1 MPTHLHHRCQA
12 KICKNFPQI
21 PHSPLHCCCWFA
33 SQILAFH
40 IFPLL
45 EHAQKPPSPNFYRG
59 FLIHSLVHSFCVL
72 AFFIGITRNTHKN
85 WAQMENGSKKRNS
98 IENSAM
104 NLWKF
109 NSYAIWWLVDCLYSN
124 REQIHMRERK
134 KLRQTILHIID
145 CLYVFFPNDYRN
157 IYRHELCAHMPDR
170 EKRQT
175 VYYLFVCA
183 PVETICSDDFQWR
196 FLYVFDNNKLHNFE
210 WFDRLLHSFER
221 ATK

>member
-134 KLRQTILHIID
+134 KTAPNHFAYNRLLVCFLSEWLSKYLSARAVCTHARQRKETN
-145 CLYVFFPNDYRN
+145 CLLSIF
-157 IYRHELCAHMPDR
+157 LCVLQW
-170 EKRQT
+170 K
-175 VYYLFVCA
+175 LFAVM
-183 PVETICSDDFQWR
+183 TFNDDFSMCSIIIS
-196 FLYVFDNNKLHNFE
+196 YTISND
-210 WFDRLLHSFER
+210 SIG
-221 ATK
+221 